1 MSEEPITR
9 FALLLLFQAQ
19 QDHATELTIPAPGD
33 TQTPIRYKVRGE
45 WYNLSPPPE
54 HILPGVVAVLE
65 QMAGLDDKPFPREG
79 LIDVPFGG
87 RHLRW
92 AIRMTTPHSQCV
104 LTAVEE

>member
-1 MSEEPITR
+1 MSEDPITR
-9 FALLLLFQAQ
+9 FTLLLLFQAQ
-19 QDHATELTIPAPGD
+19 QDHATELTIPAPSD

-54 HILPGVVAVLE
+54 HILPGVVAVLDE
-65 QMAGLDDKPFPREG
+65 LAGLGDKPFPREG

-92 AIRMTTPHSQCV
+92 VIRMASADSDCILTP
-104 LTAVEE
+104 VEE